1 MSLPGKCKEEEGH
14 GRWRKKFH
22 NGYTKFVVFFKKG
35 TIATSYE
42 GQPLKKFHLFPGIAA
57 KILWQRSFVFVF
69 YVSSL
74 QLNFVV

>member
-1 MSLPGKCKEEEGH
+1 MEGG
-14 GRWRKKFH
+14 GRNFIMNTRNLSSFL
-22 NGYTKFVVFFKKG
+22 KKG